1 MNRLAL
7 VAELLK
13 HVYLY
18 AAAHD
23 NRVAL
28 EQLSE
33 IRRCVTRCEM
43 FHRTPTIIDN
53 LSNDDDGL

>member
-18 AAAHD
+18 TAAHD
-23 NRVAL
+23 NRIAL
-28 EQLSE
+28 EQLAE
-33 IRRCVTRCEM
+33 IRRCVARCEM

-53 LSNDDDGL
+53 LSEDDGL